1 MSVPNQTP
9 YIIYN
14 ANGLTTVFPFEFYVI
29 SASDIQVTFD
39 GVEIT
44 TGYSVSGVGNTGG
57 GDVTFITPPAAGT
70 VVMIERVV
78 PTFRLT
84 DYQDNGDLLADTVN
98 KDFDRL
104 WMAIQRYGIHLGLAL
119 RRPLFGGP
127 FNAEGFRIAN
137 GGDPVDKQDFAT
149 KNYVDSV
156 SIVRALR
163 VPEAFVPLLPPADYR
178 ANKLLAFNAA
188 GSPIVVL
195 PPSGSASD
203 VMIELAKPTGAEKI
217 GYGDV
222 TVAERLSYVV
232 YITNA
237 DPTGST
243 SAVAAIQNEIDANNG
258 KCLVLPAG
266 DYLIDDT
273 IFIPRNT
280 QLCGV
285 APIPTMFHDM
295 AHNNA
300 IVDLIAEPG
309 YTKFHLRGEPTKR
322 ILTDVVHGA
331 DDPAYSMGIVF
342 AESGAVLDNIAVI
355 GWRKRTDGTYEPPS
369 LTAPNDAGAVPCFDI
384 PVFNASVMSVRMHDT
399 IIAGY
404 IPEGSAC
411 YWIDASRGEQRNG
424 NGNDFNVNDR
434 IKSVGPND
442 SRQID
447 CCFWWFHPT
456 APSTS
461 DARNYYG
468 LKVQG
473 HDDDIRNLTRYPSE
487 SAADNAGAANWIWGG
502 PGTSDHK
509 FRGSVIKGI
518 SLDCTIKSYV
528 GDDRLNYNKETIV
541 GGANGYP
548 GAWQNLT
555 GVGGKFSFAD
565 CVIRHGDINLKR
577 VAQVWFANTY
587 GEAGY
592 FYMTNLTGFVTVSD
606 GFIGQGVQDVTI
618 NNPDGTTPTTYN
630 RINSPLY
637 KAVNSGNDDRFG
649 LIHSSGAHNYY
660 RPHIDGVV
668 SLGFDDGS
676 TRRRFSS
683 VFSNNI
689 QTELLT
695 SSTSRNNVGFVKPPR
710 LPNYTTSTLPTLG
723 ATDYG
728 SLVFNT
734 TTNRVAVWTSV
745 GWRSFQEV

>member
-29 SASDIQVTFD
+29 SASDIQVTFN

-203 VMIELAKPTGAEKI
+203 VMIELAKPTGANNI

-222 TVAERLSYVV
+222 TVAERLSYEI

-243 SAVAAIQNEIDANNG
+243 SAVAVIQAAIDANRG
-258 KCLVLPAG
+258 KKLVLPAG

-285 APIPTMFHDM
+285 APIPTMYHDM
-295 AHNNA
+295 VHNNA
-300 IVDLIAEPG
+300 IVDLMADEG
-309 YTKFHLRGEPTKR
+309 YTKLHLRGEPTKR

-331 DDPAYSMGIVF
+331 DDPARSMGIVF

-399 IIAGY
+399 MIACY

-487 SAADNAGAANWIWGG
+487 SASATAGAANWIWGG
-502 PGTSDHK
+502 LGTSDHK

-528 GDDRLNYNKETIV
+528 GDDRLNYTKESVV
-541 GGANGYP
+541 GGVNGYP
-548 GAWQNLT
+548 GPWQNLT
-555 GVGGKFSFAD
+555 GAGGKFSFAD
-565 CVIRHGDINLKR
+565 CVIRQGDINLKR
-577 VAQVWFANTY
+577 VAQVWFSNTY

-592 FYMTNLTGFVTVSD
+592 FYMTNLTGYVTISD
-606 GFIGQGVQDVTI
+606 GFIGQGPQEVTI
-618 NNPDGTTPTTYN
+618 NNPNGTTPSAYN
-630 RINSPLY
+630 RLNSPLY
-637 KAVNSGNDDRFG
+637 KVVNAGNDDRFG
-649 LIHSSGAHNYY
+649 LFHSSGAHNYY
-660 RPHIDGVV
+660 RPHIDNAVEF
-668 SLGFDDGS
+668 GFDDGS
-676 TRRRFSS
+676 TVKRWRVTHSIETRT
-683 VFSNNI
+683 NKI
-689 QTELLT
+689 T
-695 SSTSRNNVGFVKPPR
+695 STSAQ
-710 LPNYTTSTLPTLG
+710 NYVEVTRAFKFSGYATGSYPSTAAFDT
-723 ATDYG
+723 AVIYD
-728 SLVFNT
+728 T
-734 TTNRVAVWTSV
+734 TTKKLKLWNGTTWETIQS
-745 GWRSFQEV
+745 S

>member
-1 MSVPNQTP
+1 MTT
-9 YIIYN
+9 YN
-14 ANGLTTVFPFEFYVI
+14 TNE
-29 SASDIQVTFD
+29 
-39 GVEIT
+39 
-44 TGYSVSGVGNTGG
+44 
-57 GDVTFITPPAAGT
+57 
-70 VVMIERVV
+70 
-78 PTFRLT
+78 
-84 DYQDNGDLLADTVN
+84 
-98 KDFDRL
+98 
-104 WMAIQRYGIHLGLAL
+104 
-119 RRPLFGGP
+119 PL
-127 FNAEGFRIAN
+127 
-137 GGDPVDKQDFAT
+137 
-149 KNYVDSV
+149 
-156 SIVRALR
+156 
-163 VPEAFVPLLPPADYR
+163 
-178 ANKLLAFNAA
+178 
-188 GSPIVVL
+188 
-195 PPSGSASD
+195 GSASAKVLYDNAQNFDHLSNDRVNETWDDRFGVPRLTWHGMEERYKTALANLGLNPVGTFQGGAVINSAGDIIQDETTGAWYRWDDLTTLPKTVPPGSTPDSSGGTGVGKWLAVD
-203 VMIELAKPTGAEKI
+203 VSDVLRRELALPTGAEQI
-217 GYGDV
+217 GYDDV

-243 SAVAAIQNEIDANNG
+243 SAVAAIQAAIDANKG
-258 KCLVLPAG
+258 KKLVLPAG

-285 APIPTMFHDM
+285 APIPTMYHDM
-295 AHNNA
+295 VHNNA

-399 IIAGY
+399 MIAGY

-424 NGNDFNVNDR
+424 SGNDFNVNDR

-447 CCFWWFHPT
+447 CCFWWFHPYT
-456 APSTS
+456 PSTS

-528 GDDRLNYNKETIV
+528 GDDRLNYNKATIV

-555 GVGGKFSFAD
+555 GAGGKFSFAD
-565 CVIRHGDINLKR
+565 CVIRQGDINLKR
-577 VAQVWFANTY
+577 VAQVWFSNTY

-592 FYMTNLTGFVTVSD
+592 FYMTNLTGYVTISD
-606 GFIGQGVQDVTI
+606 GFIGQGPQDVTI
-618 NNPDGTTPTTYN
+618 NNPNGTTPPAYN
-630 RINSPLY
+630 RLNSPLY
-637 KAVNSGNDDRFG
+637 KVVNAGNDDRFG
-649 LIHSSGAHNYY
+649 LFHSSGAHNYY
-660 RPHIDGVV
+660 RPHIDNAVEF
-668 SLGFDDGS
+668 GFDDGS
-676 TRRRFSS
+676 TVKRWRVTHSIETRT
-683 VFSNNI
+683 NKI
-689 QTELLT
+689 
-695 SSTSRNNVGFVKPPR
+695 SSTSAQ
-710 LPNYTTSTLPTLG
+710 NYVEVTRAFKFSGYATGSYPSTAAFDT
-723 ATDYG
+723 AVIYD
-728 SLVFNT
+728 T
-734 TTNRVAVWTSV
+734 TTKKLKLWNGTTWETIQS
-745 GWRSFQEV
+745 S